1 MMAVKLLV
9 IPQTA
14 VFSQNLIKQ
23 EFAAVQTMA
32 NRVRPPLIAQT
43 TKCHLIMRLLN
54 AKKWVLDFAQKTNCN
69 AEYVV
74 EWEEVAITI

>member
-9 IPQTA
+9 IPQTV

-23 EFAAVQTMA
+23 EFAAVQTME
-32 NRVRPPLIAQT
+32 NHVRPPLIVQT
-43 TKCHLIMRLLN
+43 TNCHLMMRLTN

-69 AEYVV
+69 AMYVV